1 MEDPMSELLIERGEG
16 TLRIT
21 INVPERLN
29 SITTDMVNQISDELD
44 NADGVRVAVITGV
57 GRAFCSGAVMAPG
70 AANAEILQAAD
81 RLIHTMTQAPFPIVA
96 AVNGLAAGIGSSIA
110 LACDV
115 QVTKDSDYFLQAF
128 INVGLM
134 PDGAA
139 NELLAASIGRTRAL
153 KLLLLGEK
161 LPNVEGERL
170 GLITYAVPEEEWQ
183 PLVDKTV
190 ETFATGPT
198 RAYAA
203 TKQAVNAASLSQL
216 SETLKR
222 ETVGQT
228 ELGAS
233 ADFEEGVAAFVG
245 KRKANFTGK

>member
-1 MEDPMSELLIERGEG
+1 MSELLIERSEG
-16 TLRIT
+16 VLRIT
-21 INVPERLN
+21 INAPDRLN
-29 SITTDMVNQISDELD
+29 SVTTEMLNQISDELD
-44 NADGVRVAVITGV
+44 NNEGIRVAVLSGT
-57 GRAFCSGAVMAPG
+57 GRAFCSGAVMRPG
-70 AANAEILQAAD
+70 AANSAILEAAD

-115 QVTKDSDYFLQAF
+115 QIAKDTDYFLQAF

-153 KLLLLGEK
+153 KLLLS
-161 LPNVEGERL
+161 GERL
-170 GLITYAVPEEEWQ
+170 PNLEGVRIGLITHAVPEDEWQ
-183 PLVDKTV
+183 TLVDSTI

-198 RAYAA
+198 LAYAA
-203 TKQAVNAASLSQL
+203 TKQAVNAASLPEL

-222 ETVGQT
+222 EAKGQFELGQT
-228 ELGAS
+228 
-233 ADFEEGVAAFVG
+233 ADFTEGVQAFAE
-245 KRKANFTGK
+245 KRKANFQGR

>member
-1 MEDPMSELLIERGEG
+1 MTELLVDREG
-16 TLRIT
+16 GVLTLT

-29 SITTDMVNQISDELD
+29 SITTDMVIRMADELE
-44 NADGVRVAVITGV
+44 NSEGVRVAVITGT
-57 GRAFCSGAVMAPG
+57 GRAFCSGAVMQPG
-70 AANAEILQAAD
+70 ATDSGILEAAD
-81 RLIHTMTQAPFPIVA
+81 RLIHTLTEAPFPIVA

-115 QVTKDSDYFLQAF
+115 QITKDTDYFLQAF

-153 KLLLLGEK
+153 RLLLS
-161 LPNVEGERL
+161 GERL
-170 GLITYAVPEEEWQ
+170 PNPEGVRIGLITHAVPEDEWQ
-183 PLVDKTV
+183 TLVDSTV
-190 ETFATGPT
+190 QTFATGPT
-198 RAYAA
+198 LAYAA
-203 TKQAVNAASLSQL
+203 TKQAVNAASLPQL

-228 ELGAS
+228 NLGQT
-233 ADFEEGVAAFVG
+233 ADFAEGVKAFSE
-245 KRKANFTGK
+245 KRKANFQGR

>member
-1 MEDPMSELLIERGEG
+1 MTELLIDRTDGVL
-16 TLRIT
+16 TIT

-29 SITTDMVNQISDELD
+29 SITTDMINQMSDEFD
-44 NADGVRVAVITGV
+44 QAEGVRVAVITGV
-57 GRAFCSGAVMAPG
+57 GRAFCSGAVMRPG
-70 AANAEILQAAD
+70 AADSAILEAAD

-115 QVTKDSDYFLQAF
+115 QIAKDTDYFLQAF

-153 KLLLLGEK
+153 RLLLSGEK
-161 LPNVEGERL
+161 LPNPEGVRI
-170 GLITYAVPEEEWQ
+170 GLISHAVPEDEWQ

-190 ETFATGPT
+190 KTFATGPT

-203 TKQAVNAASLSQL
+203 TKQTVNAASLPQL
-216 SETLKR
+216 SETLQR
-222 ETVGQT
+222 EAQGQF
-228 ELGAS
+228 ELGQS
-233 ADFEEGVAAFVG
+233 ADFEEGVRAFSE
-245 KRKANFTGK
+245 KRPAKFTGR

>member
-1 MEDPMSELLIERGEG
+1 MTELIIDRADGIL
-16 TLRIT
+16 T
-21 INVPERLN
+21 IKINAPERLN
-29 SITTDMVNQISDELD
+29 SITTEMINRMSDEFD
-44 NADGVRVAVITGV
+44 NSEGLRVAVVTGE
-57 GRAFCSGAVMAPG
+57 GRAFCSGAVMRPG
-70 AANAEILQAAD
+70 AANSEILEAAD

-115 QVTKDSDYFLQAF
+115 QIAKDSDYFLQAF

-153 KLLLLGEK
+153 QLLLS
-161 LPNVEGERL
+161 GERL
-170 GLITYAVPEEEWQ
+170 PNTEGQRIGLITHAVPESEWQ
-183 PLVDKTV
+183 ALVDQTV
-190 ETFATGPT
+190 EKFASGPT
-198 RAYAA
+198 LAYAA

-222 ETVGQT
+222 ETIGQT
-228 ELGAS
+228 ELGQT
-233 ADFEEGVAAFVG
+233 ADFVEGVAAFSE
-245 KRKANFTGK
+245 KRKAHFQGR